1 MSLGHLQAE
10 QAETF
15 FTGRFVFSFH
25 SLGIH
30 NPLALS
36 TLLEFR
42 MPTKI
47 RNGRLNHTDSFGM
60 TTHMKLEQR
69 MQPIQLILSDVDGVM
84 TDGRITY
91 DNQGI
96 ETKSFHVRDGLGIK
110 LWQRA
115 GHHFGILTARTS
127 HIVKLRASELGVEI
141 LRQGVEQKYPVA
153 MKIIASLGLTPKQ
166 VCYIGDDLADL
177 EVMKQ
182 VGLPAS
188 VSDGAAEVRGAA
200 KLVTKAPGGRGAIR
214 ELIETILENQKRWTD
229 VLVDY
234 SNS

>member
-1 MSLGHLQAE
+1 
-10 QAETF
+10 
-15 FTGRFVFSFH
+15 
-25 SLGIH
+25 
-30 NPLALS
+30 
-36 TLLEFR
+36 
-42 MPTKI
+42 MPIKI
-47 RNGRLNHTDSFGM
+47 RNGKLTRSTLIG
-60 TTHMKLEQR
+60 TTAHMKLEQR
-69 MQPIQLILSDVDGVM
+69 MQQIELILSDVDGVM
-84 TDGRITY
+84 TDGNITY

-141 LRQGVEQKYPVA
+141 LRQGVDQKFPVA
-153 MKIIASLGLTPKQ
+153 MQIMESLGLKPEQ
-166 VCYIGDDLADL
+166 VCYIGDDLTDL
-177 EVMKQ
+177 EVMNR

-188 VSDGAAEVRGAA
+188 VSDGVAEVRSAA
-200 KLVTKAPGGRGAIR
+200 KLVTKATGGRGAIR
-214 ELIETILENQKRWTD
+214 ELVETLLENQKRWAD

>member
-1 MSLGHLQAE
+1 
-10 QAETF
+10 
-15 FTGRFVFSFH
+15 
-25 SLGIH
+25 
-30 NPLALS
+30 
-36 TLLEFR
+36 
-42 MPTKI
+42 
-47 RNGRLNHTDSFGM
+47 
-60 TTHMKLEQR
+60 MKLEQR
-69 MQPIQLILSDVDGVM
+69 IQQIELILSDVDGVM

-91 DNQGI
+91 DYQGI

-141 LRQGVEQKYPVA
+141 LRQGVEQKLAVA
-153 MKIIASLGLTPKQ
+153 KQIMESLGLNPEQ

-177 EVMKQ
+177 EVMKL

-188 VSDGAAEVRGAA
+188 VSDGSADVRAAA
-200 KLVTKAPGGRGAIR
+200 KLVTQSPGGRGAVR
-214 ELIETILENQKRWTD
+214 ELIETLLESQKRWND